1 MFNLL
6 SMNIMPANIADILA
20 DCSIKLP
27 IMKKTCSCCFMQIAN
42 AERAQYQIS
51 AAHPVNVKP
60 KE

>member
-1 MFNLL
+1 
-6 SMNIMPANIADILA
+6 MNIMPANIADILA